1 MSKLS
6 IAALAAAFGASATFG
21 ILLGGAQTPA
31 QAHPA
36 LLSAAATIAAADEN
50 ENENGNDEVES
61 GVNAGVQVADRNE
74 NDNDN
79 DNEDNNNQGRGRGN
93 HGNQNCVN
101 PAGHERGWCK
111 HHNRGNNRG
120 NSTISGTVTGINGN
134 MVNFQLD
141 NGQTITVLDN
151 NGTQLNVGQHYR
163 LRGNYQNGQFVLG
176 GNNYN
181 NGGYNNGQTVSGN
194 IVAIGNGTV
203 TLLGVPPVTVNVQQA
218 NNNNA
223 TNGALSIGRHI
234 TAYGYYSNNVFYATS
249 IQ

>member
-1 MSKLS
+1 MRKFS
-6 IAALAAAFGASATFG
+6 IAALAGAFAAAATFG
-21 ILLGGAQTPA
+21 ILLGGTQTPA

-36 LLSAAATIAAADEN
+36 LLSAAATIAAADDEH
-50 ENENGNDEVES
+50 ENDEVGS
-61 GVNAGVQVADRNE
+61 GVNAGVQVADRDE

-79 DNEDNNNQGRGRGN
+79 DNEDGNNQGRGN
-93 HGNQNCVN
+93 HGNKNCVN

-111 HHNRGNNRG
+111 HGNHGSDRGNA
-120 NSTISGTVTGINGN
+120 TISGIVTGVNGN
-134 MVNFQLD
+134 VVSFQLD

-181 NGGYNNGQTVSGN
+181 NGGYNNGYNNGQSVSGN

-203 TLLGVPPVTVNVQQA
+203 TLLGVPPVTINVQQA
-218 NNNNA
+218 VNNNA
-223 TNGALSIGRHI
+223 TNGSLSIGRHI
-234 TAYGYYSNNVFYATS
+234 TAYGYYANNIFYATS